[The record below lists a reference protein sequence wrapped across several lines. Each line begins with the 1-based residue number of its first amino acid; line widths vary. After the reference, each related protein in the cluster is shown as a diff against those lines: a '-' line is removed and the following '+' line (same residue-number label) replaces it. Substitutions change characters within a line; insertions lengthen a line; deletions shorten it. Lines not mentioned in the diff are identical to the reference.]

1 MSEEKIRFTNKIKTP
16 FTWVENDLIRSKSL
30 SAEELGLYIILRS
43 FGENIYP
50 SIDYLTGLTRIGK
63 KKLYFD
69 LKQLIN
75 AKLLL
80 RKQTKK
86 GKVFSSVEYR
96 ILSLNDNYEEIYKE
110 FIGEEPLNPQSI
122 DNTQSRSCGH
132 LRHAQIRRALNDHH
146 NKNKIKDK
154 EESVK
159 EKESHTRSN
168 NTNISKGVC
177 EDEISKIKKTN
188 IFQNTDTAVIEN
200 LLKKSGKEAVIAAE
214 YIEKTFSG
222 QTVRNPAGLLIR
234 TLERGTYSE
243 LPQGN
248 NINGLKADIEML
260 NEKYKGFLVF
270 KGEKIREILNIGGR
284 ITFYTDNCLRE
295 IVYTPAK
302 SYNEFES
309 YLKNKQ
315 EANNTS

>member
-1 MSEEKIRFTNKIKTP
+1 METAQNSQIKFTNKIKTP

-50 SIDYLTGLTRIGK
+50 SVDYLVDLTKIGK

-69 LKQLIN
+69 LNQLIA

-110 FIGEEPLNPQSI
+110 FIGEEPLNPQTL
-122 DNTQSRSCGH
+122 DNSQSRSCGH
-132 LRHAQIRRALNDHH
+132 LRHAQIRHALNDHH
-146 NKNKIKDK
+146 NKNNVKDK
-154 EESVK
+154 EESLK
-159 EKESHTRSN
+159 EKEPHTQ
-168 NTNISKGVC
+168 KEEVVC
-177 EDEISKIKKTN
+177 EDEISKIKKTK
-188 IFQNTDTAVIEN
+188 IFQNSDPGQIRN
-200 LLKKSGKEAVIAAE
+200 LIKNNGKKAVIAAE
-214 YIEKTFSG
+214 YIEKAFSG
-222 QTVRNPAGLLIR
+222 QTIRNPVGLLIR
-234 TLERGTYSE
+234 TLERGSYSE
-243 LPQGN
+243 FPHGN
-248 NINGLKADIEML
+248 NINGFKADLQGL

-270 KGEKIREILNIGGR
+270 KGERIKEILNIGGR
-284 ITFYTDNCLRE
+284 IAFYTDNCLRE

-302 SYNEFES
+302 SHNEFES